1 MKAFKE
7 EFMNK
12 WPDER
17 DPWANAMKNTK
28 PLEEMEKPDEKQP
41 SLDSLI
47 KPVKD
52 QSEQQE

>member
-1 MKAFKE
+1 
-7 EFMNK
+7 MNK